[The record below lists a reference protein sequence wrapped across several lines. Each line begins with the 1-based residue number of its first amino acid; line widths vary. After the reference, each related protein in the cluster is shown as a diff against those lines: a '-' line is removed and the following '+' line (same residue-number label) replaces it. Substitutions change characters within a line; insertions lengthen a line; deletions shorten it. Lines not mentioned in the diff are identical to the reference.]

1 MAKPN
6 SLYWLT
12 MITGDFGS
20 WKTFWLG
27 AELYDLK
34 NVQILICLIAN
45 VPGEL
50 LIFIIILLK
59 ILKNYWLFID
69 FYAETNLILKNMIN
83 IGKILYL

>member
-27 AELYDLK
+27 AELYDQK
-34 NVQILICLIAN
+34 MSNPDVCLIAN

-59 ILKNYWLFID
+59 ILKNYWLFVS
-69 FYAETNLILKNMIN
+69 FLCWN
-83 IGKILYL
+83 

>member
-12 MITGDFGS
+12 MITGDFWS

-34 NVQILICLIAN
+34 SSNPDVCLIAN
-45 VPGEL
+45 VPRWITDIYYNSVEDFKV
-50 LIFIIILLK
+50 LINYLK
-59 ILKNYWLFID
+59 IRFIN
-69 FYAETNLILKNMIN
+69 FHIKIIN
-83 IGKILYL
+83 KAKKI